1 MMKISVIKRIYK
13 GFAGLLSCGVM
24 VLLLYTLHL
33 QDTLPNH
40 FNVEQ
45 GENLHLEYY
54 NKYLSCGLTSKE
66 FPIDVYKST
75 GNSYQMSVRLWGA
88 VHVKDVN
95 VQVVDRRE
103 VIPCGTPFGIKM
115 FTDGVMIVGIG
126 DVDCGG
132 KLVNPAKEAGLQ
144 VGDVVV
150 EMDGETT
157 LSNKAV
163 AKIISKSNGKPINVT
178 IKRGGY
184 THETLLHPVKSSI
197 DNNYKIGLW
206 VRDSSAGIGTM
217 TYYDNNSGIFA
228 GLGHAICDVDTQ
240 TIMPLSQGEV
250 VEASITGVRR
260 GEAGNPGELKGV
272 FTNNGQ
278 LGSLCANSNTG
289 VYGTLSRLPEPSL
302 SLPVAFSYEV
312 KEGKATILTT
322 ISGSQPKEYDVMIEK
337 INHSDTEPTKNM
349 VIRITDSELLEKTG
363 GIVQGMSGS
372 PILQNGCLA
381 GAVTHVF
388 VNDPTKGYGIF
399 AENMDKTLQS
409 AAVQESMAA

>member
-1 MMKISVIKRIYK
+1 MRKQFVIKRVYK
-13 GFAGLLSCGVM
+13 GFAALLSCTVM
-24 VLLLYTLHL
+24 VLLLYTLYL
-33 QDTLPNH
+33 QNSLPDH

-45 GENLHLEYY
+45 GGSLKLEHYG
-54 NKYLSCGLTSKE
+54 KYLSCGLASEE

-75 GNSYQMSVRLWGA
+75 GNSYRMSVKLLGA
-88 VHVKDVN
+88 VQVKDVN

-103 VIPCGTPFGIKM
+103 VIPCGIPFGIKM
-115 FTDGVMIVGIG
+115 FTDGVMVVGIG
-126 DVDCGG
+126 DVDCDG

-150 EMDGETT
+150 EMDGTTT
-157 LSNKAV
+157 LSNKEV
-163 AKIISKSNGKPINVT
+163 AKIISKGGGKPINVT
-178 IKRGGY
+178 VKRGEY
-184 THETLLHPVKSSI
+184 IHETLLHPVKSSV
-197 DNNYKIGLW
+197 DGSYKIGLW

-217 TYYDNNSGIFA
+217 TYYDNSSGVFA

-250 VEASITGVRR
+250 VGASITGVRR
-260 GEAGNPGELKGV
+260 GTAGSPGELKGV
-272 FTNNGQ
+272 FTEGGRLGALCVNN
-278 LGSLCANSNTG
+278 ATG
-289 VYGTLSRLPEPSL
+289 VYGTLSRLPEASL

-322 ISGSQPKEYDVMIEK
+322 ISGSQPKEYEVMIEK
-337 INHSDTEPTKNM
+337 INHSDAEPTKNM
-349 VIRITDSELLEKTG
+349 VLRITDPELLEKTG

-372 PILQNGCLA
+372 PILQNGRLV

-409 AAVQESMAA
+409 VAVQGVLAA